1 MERIVLTTVAAVA
14 LIGAGA
20 AGAQQPPSLGWG
32 GAGPTPAPAPTSGA
46 AGEEFGYAPRDYNGS
61 IDPNRRD
68 VPAGSSGRTMTSPS
82 AGPGGQGFS
91 GSGGAT
97 GGDRVIARLDGVS
110 GLDRRAG
117 PSRTQLELRQT
128 ALLNTLASLDRVE
141 AVRNLRRDG
150 ERYYADALTRGGGWQ
165 TVEMD
170 PYAGTISTVR

>member
-1 MERIVLTTVAAVA
+1 MERIVLTTVAAMA

-20 AGAQQPPSLGWG
+20 ASAQQTPSRGWG

-61 IDPNRRD
+61 VDPSR
-68 VPAGSSGRTMTSPS
+68 GGGRTPPS
-82 AGPGGQGFS
+82 AGSQGQGFS
-91 GSGGAT
+91 GSGSAT
-97 GGDRVIARLDGVS
+97 GSDRVVARLDGVPN
-110 GLDRRAG
+110 LDRRTG
-117 PSRTQLELRQT
+117 SSQTQLELRQT

-150 ERYYADALTRGGGWQ
+150 ERYYADALTSGGGWL

-170 PYAGTISTVR
+170 PYAGTITAVR